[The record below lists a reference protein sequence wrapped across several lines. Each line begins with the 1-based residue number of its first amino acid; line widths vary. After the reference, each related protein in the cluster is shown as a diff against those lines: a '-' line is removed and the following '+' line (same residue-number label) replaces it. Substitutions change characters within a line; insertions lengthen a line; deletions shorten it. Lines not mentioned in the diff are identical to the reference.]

1 MKGNSM
7 VKINVFKFQSAINL
21 YAITDAH
28 IGSKAHDAV
37 KFKKTIAQ
45 IKKDPIGYC
54 FFNGD
59 NIEFIPPDYGI
70 SEEGQEE
77 CVNEQIEIFVQLL
90 NDLGPK
96 CLFFRSGNHES
107 RAYARAGVNLARHIS
122 REVDI
127 PYLNVGMEEVH
138 IYIKKKKY
146 RIVTSHGE
154 GGGSKRV
161 LDNMEKTFPAADL
174 YFSGHTHERYY
185 NDSTMNIDTSSGDE
199 EFRSQIK
206 MVGGSYLGWA
216 DYARAKN
223 MVPQQSGSFILRL
236 DEESIRVKGVIK

>member
-1 MKGNSM
+1 MGH
-7 VKINVFKFQSAINL
+7 KINVFRFDTPINL
-21 YAITDAH
+21 YPFTDIH
-28 IGSKAHDAV
+28 IGSKAHERLLFRKAIQKVQD
-37 KFKKTIAQ
+37 
-45 IKKDPIGYC
+45 DPNGYC

-59 NIEFIPPDYGI
+59 NVEFIPPDYGI
-70 SEEGQEE
+70 SEQGQEE

-90 NDLGPK
+90 KDLGPK
-96 CLFFRSGNHES
+96 CLFFRSGNHEA
-107 RAYARAGVNLARHIS
+107 RAYARAGVNLALHIS
-122 REVDI
+122 REVKI

-138 IYIKKKKY
+138 IYVKGRKY
-146 RIVTSHGE
+146 RIVTSHGD

-174 YFSGHTHERYY
+174 YFSGHTHEKYY
-185 NDSTMNIDTSSGDE
+185 NDSTMNIDTSSGEE

-216 DYARAKN
+216 DYARSKS
-223 MVPQQSGSFILRL
+223 MVPQQPGSFILRL